1 MSSSVLLCSFYRT
14 KSRIHRAHH
23 PTVSAV
29 TRHIEV
35 ALSTAPGPSR
45 PWPAGL
51 HKDPTGGRRAIGI
64 ALRPQ
69 HFFWPIWPFPLLY

>member
-29 TRHIEV
+29 TRQLIFTLV
-35 ALSTAPGPSR
+35 ALSFALGQINKTCRMTRYPGL
-45 PWPAGL
+45 A
-51 HKDPTGGRRAIGI
+51 AI
-64 ALRPQ
+64 Q
-69 HFFWPIWPFPLLY
+69 TFN